1 MQNPFIAVC
10 VFIIILFFY
19 IHVTSQWKTSDDVEI
34 YEADFESPA
43 QLQEICSVKQPVL
56 FKFARNQLA
65 APFFEK
71 FQAAQFEKYDNIDI
85 RIKSREDYDAK
96 PSSTSGD
103 DAVDFVPV
111 SFRSARRLMI
121 TDTNAKYFSE
131 CNHAFLEESGL
142 DRLSAIFDP
151 MLKPPLSA
159 YSKYDILL
167 GSPLVTTPLR
177 HHLESH
183 RFLAVTRGKI
193 SVKMCP
199 PKYGKILPQIRDYEN
214 YEFRATVNPSR
225 NSKDQQDQKEILNKI
240 KFIDV
245 EVNSGDVLFVPP
257 YWWYSVSFSGDPQ
270 TTVASFTYDVAMNIL
285 AQSKHWGLYYLQQ
298 SNIKTR
304 PAKTIASESPVA
316 KSEEDA
322 PANQDD
328 ASRSKDQITRKEEFT
343 HTSSGQKRPEIVT
356 NAGIY
361 VVDALPN
368 E

>member
-1 MQNPFIAVC
+1 MQNPFITVC

-19 IHVTSQWKTSDDVEI
+19 IHVTSQWKTSDDAEI

-43 QLQEICSVKQPVL
+43 NLQEICSVKQPVL

-71 FQAAQFEKYDNIDI
+71 FQAAQFEKHDNIDI
-85 RIKSREDYDAK
+85 RLKSREDYDAK
-96 PSSTSGD
+96 PSSTPGD

-111 SFRSARRLMI
+111 SFRSARRLMM

-131 CNHAFLEESGL
+131 GNHAFLEESGL

-159 YSKYDILL
+159 HSKYDILL

-177 HHLESH
+177 YHLESH

-193 SVKMCP
+193 YVKMCP

-214 YEFRATVNPSR
+214 YEFRTTVNPSR
-225 NSKDQQDQKEILNKI
+225 SANDQKDQQEILHKI

-270 TTVASFTYDVAMNIL
+270 TTVASFTYDVAMNVL
-285 AQSKHWGLYYLQQ
+285 AQSKHWALYYLQQ

-304 PAKTIASESPVA
+304 PAKTIASESPVV
-316 KSEEDA
+316 KSEDDA
-322 PANQDD
+322 SPANQDD
-328 ASRSKDQITRKEEFT
+328 TSRLKDQTQSG
-343 HTSSGQKRPEIVT
+343 TSSDQKRPEIVT

-361 VVDALPN
+361 VVGARPN